1 MIIND
6 GLISC
11 WVGVSMKKII
21 LALLIGIFTF
31 SLFACVTRDTNKLD
45 RARNENRRAQREMN
59 RAFDR

>member
-1 MIIND
+1 
-6 GLISC
+6 
-11 WVGVSMKKII
+11 MKKII
-21 LALLIGIFTF
+21 LALLIGVFTF